1 MVIQTAVKKFGHSPG
16 MKKMKLE
23 KMESRNSCSVK
34 VGGVG
39 VEGMATLSKVGALVR
54 DWRIG

>member
-1 MVIQTAVKKFGHSPG
+1 
-16 MKKMKLE
+16 MKKIKLKKVKRNKPKTIKILLE

-39 VEGMATLSKVGALVR
+39 VEGMATLSKVGALV
-54 DWRIG
+54 